1 MRSRRLVLVIAMICL
16 IVCWMFLQLGY
27 DDQVA
32 HAQQS
37 AAGTSDLGVIHVET
51 REVLVDAVVTDKK
64 GNYIRD
70 LAQKDFKVWEDGKE
84 HSVTSFSF
92 EESTGSPSNSKPH
105 YMVLF
110 FYNSTMNRV
119 DQAQARSAARKFSVS
134 NAGPD
139 PLLAI
144 SDFDGE

>member
-70 LAQKDFKVWEDGKE
+70 LAQKDFKAWEDGKE
-84 HSVTSFSF
+84 QSITSFSF
-92 EESTGSPSNSKPH
+92 EESTGSPNNSTPH
-105 YMVLF
+105 YIVLF
-110 FYNSTMNRV
+110 FANSTMNPA
-119 DQAQARSAARKFSVS
+119 DQFQATAPAA
-134 NAGPD
+134 NLYTP
-139 PLLAI
+139 
-144 SDFDGE
+144 

>member
-1 MRSRRLVLVIAMICL
+1 MRSRRLVLLIAMICL
-16 IVCWMFLQLGY
+16 IVCWMFLQLGS
-27 DDQVA
+27 DDPVA

-84 HSVTSFSF
+84 QAVSSFSF
-92 EESTGSPSNSKPH
+92 EESAGSGSTNPRPH
-105 YMVLF
+105 YIVLF
-110 FYNSTMNRV
+110 F
-119 DQAQARSAARKFSVS
+119 D
-134 NAGPD
+134 
-139 PLLAI
+139 
-144 SDFDGE
+144 